1 MAAEELAPP
10 SRRAWLL
17 VEYTLLF
24 FGVVGAYAL
33 LDRPGSPIPIL
44 IVLGATACVYLVRQ
58 PSFDRRDLGRA
69 DALRPA
75 LPSILALSAAVAA
88 LMIVA
93 VALWDPDRLFRLPR
107 ENPQIWLMVAILYP
121 LLSVYP
127 QEVVFRAFLMH
138 RYRPAF
144 GGGVGITGASAAAF
158 GFAHIIFGSA
168 LSVALTV
175 IAGWMFARRYQRTR
189 SLLTASVEHALY
201 GVLAFTIGLGDLFY
215 HGATEG

>member
-1 MAAEELAPP
+1 MPAGRRLRLA
-10 SRRAWLL
+10 
-17 VEYTLLF
+17 VEYVVLF
-24 FGVVGAYAL
+24 YGVVGIYAL
-33 LDRPGSPIPIL
+33 LDSPGSPIPIL
-44 IVLGATACVYLVRQ
+44 VTLGATAWVYLYCRAPSVRH
-58 PSFDRRDLGRA
+58 DLWRT

-75 LPSILALSAAVAA
+75 LPSLLGLSAAVAA
-88 LMIVA
+88 LMVVA
-93 VALWDPDRLFRLPR
+93 VALRAPDDLFRLPR
-107 ENPQIWLMVAILYP
+107 ENPHIWLMVAILYP

-144 GGGVGITGASAAAF
+144 GAGVGIAAASAAAF
-158 GFAHIIFGSA
+158 GFAHIIFGNA

-175 IAGWMFARRYQRTR
+175 VAGWMFARRYQRTR

-201 GVLAFTIGLGDLFY
+201 GVAAFTIGLGDLFY